1 MAVIEG
7 VGDHGCEYMTGGKVV
22 VLGKTGRNFAA
33 GMSGGVAYVYDVDN
47 HFGDR
52 CNTEMVALEPLDG
65 EDLIT
70 LRELVHNHLKYTGS
84 KTAGEVID
92 DFQKISR
99 RFVKVMPIEY
109 KRVLEKRRMKTPP
122 DLLEVYDG

>member
-1 MAVIEG
+1 
-7 VGDHGCEYMTGGKVV
+7 MTGGKVV

-52 CNTEMVALEPLDG
+52 CNMEMVALESLD
-65 EDLIT
+65 DDDRT
-70 LRELVHNHLKYTGS
+70 ALRELVHNHFKYTGS
-84 KTAGEVID
+84 VTANEVLD
-92 DFQKISR
+92 DFQKTSR

-109 KRVLEKRRMKTPP
+109 KRILEKRKTPISP